1 MIIVVPLL
9 LGTGAVLFY
18 LCRKQRTRP
27 RVEEGPEPQRE
38 KQVEELK
45 SNEDGRAKGGVSFK
59 ALKKK
64 AQSVS
69 GLTPSGEEEK
79 QSVQA
84 GPQLKPLQLRSAG
97 IH

>member
-1 MIIVVPLL
+1 MDGFFLINLINKKMIIVVPLL
-9 LGTGAVLFY
+9 LRAGAVLFY

-38 KQVEELK
+38 KQGEELK
-45 SNEDGRAKGGVSFK
+45 SNGRAKGGVSYK

-69 GLTPSGEEEK
+69 G
-79 QSVQA
+79 
-84 GPQLKPLQLRSAG
+84 
-97 IH
+97 